1 MDVPNDFLEYNLSID
16 YKNESYECQES
27 LSQYESINSKLI
39 LAMIVLFS
47 LELLFSIIGLV
58 LNIAF
63 ICRKKTNFLVRLFVY
78 LSVAT
83 TLLVGLAI
91 GLVMRSS
98 IHRPDHMYRCTG
110 VRVSLQVISSEGLRY
125 LVWISSALSFTAY
138 SILLWKLCA
147 QTCSCCMRRQ
157 PCCVNRTPKQQVIL
171 EVVFLLL
178 TMVVPIPFIG
188 LDSSG
193 LGAPSIVL
201 PVATLLTLI
210 GYVFLL
216 VWFCVRRKLIARR
229 RCVKELVMWFMY
241 FIVTILSIA
250 YFVLSIVKLSK
261 DTSIGL
267 IIVVTLSAIYPYCVL
282 VYMWHSFRT
291 KRGQNVNNRIQVDGQ
306 IQVDET
312 NLVTAHPLTW
322 FSLTTTDG
330 AV

>member
-1 MDVPNDFLEYNLSID
+1 MLTQRLEFYLAIKCSKMNVPNDFLEYNLSID
-16 YKNESYECQES
+16 YYNNETYDCQES
-27 LSQYESINSKLI
+27 LSQYEINSKLI

-91 GLVMRSS
+91 GLVMMSS
-98 IHRPDHMYRCTG
+98 IHRPDHMYRC
-110 VRVSLQVISSEGLRY
+110 RVSLQVSSEGLGY
-125 LVWISSALSFTAY
+125 LIWISSALSFTAY

-178 TMVVPIPFIG
+178 TTVVPLPFIG
-188 LDSSG
+188 LDRSG
-193 LGAPSIVL
+193 VSAASVIIPA
-201 PVATLLTLI
+201 ATLLTLI

-216 VWFCVRRKLIARR
+216 VWFCV
-229 RCVKELVMWFMY
+229 
-241 FIVTILSIA
+241 
-250 YFVLSIVKLSK
+250 
-261 DTSIGL
+261 
-267 IIVVTLSAIYPYCVL
+267 
-282 VYMWHSFRT
+282 
-291 KRGQNVNNRIQVDGQ
+291 
-306 IQVDET
+306 
-312 NLVTAHPLTW
+312 
-322 FSLTTTDG
+322 
-330 AV
+330 